1 MDWLMVAMAT
11 ECHSINSYA
20 VDCTIRTQAA
30 VAHFNNLMLG
40 TVFSLFKEIYED
52 FAQTKL

>member
-1 MDWLMVAMAT
+1 MVAMAT
-11 ECHSINSYA
+11 ECHSILSYA

-40 TVFSLFKEIYED
+40 SVFSLFKEIYED

>member
-1 MDWLMVAMAT
+1 M
-11 ECHSINSYA
+11 
-20 VDCTIRTQAA
+20 IRTQAS

-52 FAQTKL
+52 FVQQNYKYFEQKKHGGLFVK